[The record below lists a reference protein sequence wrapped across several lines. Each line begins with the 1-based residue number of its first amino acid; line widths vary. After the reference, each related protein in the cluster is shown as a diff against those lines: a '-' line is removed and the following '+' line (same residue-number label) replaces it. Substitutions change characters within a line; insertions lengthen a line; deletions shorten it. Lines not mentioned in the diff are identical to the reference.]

1 MIKNRIAIVSLLTGL
16 NFLNYLDRFIVA
28 AVLPEIQKDLKLSNL
43 EGGLLATVFLLGYFV
58 TSPLFGIL
66 GDRMSRKRL
75 IAFGVFTWSVATVA
89 SGLAG
94 NIYLLLVARAFVG
107 IGEASYATL
116 APTIID
122 DVSPPEKKGKMLAI
136 FFLAVPVGSAL
147 GYLMGGLVQKH
158 WSWQGAFFIGGGPG
172 IVLATTCLL
181 IHEPVRNGI
190 NDAKESIGKTIRV
203 LMKIPLYARAVWGY
217 CAHTAA
223 IGAFAF
229 WGPKFLS
236 TTYKRS
242 FVPDLSTVWEAMDRW
257 SLSMASFWSGALTGI
272 AKHQQVADR
281 VAPALDLSVIAS
293 ALEKGALAK
302 ANVIFGAVTVVA
314 GAVGTILGG
323 RLCDRAIRDM
333 APVPDGADHTH
344 PANLAQANE
353 QLKVCAIGVA
363 IAFPATAA
371 AFLSPSHHLFFVFAG
386 IGEVGLFLSTAPI
399 NAIMLRTA
407 PAWMRA
413 SAMAVAIFCIHL
425 FGDLWS
431 PSLIGLF
438 LDYLVAAAAMMAL
451 PVTFGLAAY
460 LWWPRARE
468 ARG

>member
-28 AVLPEIQKDLKLSNL
+28 AVLPAFQKDLHLSNF

-75 IAFGVFTWSVATVA
+75 IAFGVFTWSVATFA

-122 DVSPPEKKGKMLAI
+122 DVSPPDKKGKMLAI
-136 FFLAVPVGSAL
+136 FFLATPVGSAL
-147 GYLMGGLVQKH
+147 GYLIGGLIQKQY
-158 WSWQGAFFIGGGPG
+158 SWHVAFFVGGAPG
-172 IVLATTCLL
+172 IALAATCLA
-181 IHEPVRNGI
+181 IAEPVRKTVS
-190 NDAKESIGKTIRV
+190 DAKQSAVASIRT
-203 LMKIPLYARAVWGY
+203 LMRIPLYARAVWGY

-236 TTYKRS
+236 SHFERS
-242 FVPDLSTVWEAMDRW
+242 FVPALSALWDRVDH
-257 SLSMASFWSGALTGI
+257 LGI
-272 AKHQQVADR
+272 AKANFYFGQLVHYQPKAT
-281 VAPALDLSVIAS
+281 AFDLSLLAS
-293 ALEKGALAK
+293 AVDKASLAK
-302 ANVIFGAVTVVA
+302 ANFLFGVVTVVA
-314 GAVGTILGG
+314 GAIGTIVGG
-323 RLCDRAIRDM
+323 RMSDRAVRNLP
-333 APVPDGADHTH
+333 PVPPDADHLH
-344 PANLAQANE
+344 PANRRQANA
-353 QLKVCAIGVA
+353 QLRVCAIGVA

-371 AFLSPSHHLFFVFAG
+371 AFLAPSHWLFFLFAG

-399 NAIMLRTA
+399 NAILLRTA
-407 PAWMRA
+407 PPWMRA
-413 SAMAVAIFCIHL
+413 SAMAVAIFSIHL

-438 LDYLVAAAAMMAL
+438 LDYLVATAAMMAL
-451 PVTFGLAAY
+451 PFTFGLAAL
-460 LWWPRARE
+460 LWWPRARD
-468 ARG
+468 AD

>member
-1 MIKNRIAIVSLLTGL
+1 MIKNRVAIVSLLTGL

-28 AVLPEIQKDLKLSNL
+28 AVLPEIQKDLGLSNL

-75 IAFGVFTWSVATVA
+75 IAFGVFTWSVATFA

-94 NIYLLLVARAFVG
+94 NLYLLLVARAFVG

-122 DVSPPEKKGKMLAI
+122 DVSPPDKKGKMLAI

-147 GYLMGGLVQKH
+147 GYLLGGLIQKEY
-158 WSWQGAFFIGGGPG
+158 SWHVAFFVGGAPG
-172 IVLATTCLL
+172 IALAVTVLW
-181 IHEPVRNGI
+181 IQEPVRRKY
-190 NDAKESIGKTIRV
+190 DQAKESIASSVRT
-203 LMKIPLYARAVWGY
+203 LMRIPIYARAVWGY

-236 TTYKRS
+236 ERFLTHFADVAVLTADAAQK
-242 FVPDLSTVWEAMDRW
+242 
-257 SLSMASFWSGALTGI
+257 AS
-272 AKHQQVADR
+272 
-281 VAPALDLSVIAS
+281 
-293 ALEKGALAK
+293 LAK
-302 ANVIFGAVTVVA
+302 ANFIFGSVTVVA

-323 RLCDRAIRDM
+323 WMCDRALRGLP
-333 APVPDGADHTH
+333 PVPEGADHTH
-344 PANLAQANE
+344 VANRAQANA

-371 AFLSPSHHLFFVFAG
+371 AFLSPSPFFFFLFAG

-399 NAIMLRTA
+399 NAILLRSA

-413 SAMAVAIFCIHL
+413 SAMAVAIFAIHL

-438 LDYLVAAAAMMAL
+438 LDYLIATVAMMAL
-451 PVTFGLAAY
+451 PLTFGLAAV

-468 ARG
+468 AL

>member
-28 AVLPEIQKDLKLSNL
+28 AVLPEIQKDLQLSNF

-75 IAFGVFTWSVATVA
+75 IAFGVFTWSVATFA
-89 SGLAG
+89 SGIAG
-94 NIYLLLVARAFVG
+94 NLYWLLVARAFVG

-122 DVSPPEKKGKMLAI
+122 DVSPPDKKGKMLAI
-136 FFLAVPVGSAL
+136 FFLATPVGSAL
-147 GYLMGGLVQKH
+147 GYLLGGMIQKEYGWH
-158 WSWQGAFFIGGGPG
+158 VAFFVGGAPG
-172 IVLATTCLL
+172 VLLAFTVLW
-181 IHEPVRNGI
+181 IHEPVRHKLNE
-190 NDAKESIGKTIRV
+190 AKESVASSIRT
-203 LMKIPLYARAVWGY
+203 LMRIPIYARAVWGY

-236 TTYKRS
+236 ERFLPHFADVAVLTADAAQR
-242 FVPDLSTVWEAMDRW
+242 
-257 SLSMASFWSGALTGI
+257 AS
-272 AKHQQVADR
+272 
-281 VAPALDLSVIAS
+281 
-293 ALEKGALAK
+293 LAK
-302 ANVIFGAVTVVA
+302 ANFIFGSVTVVA
-314 GAVGTILGG
+314 GALGTILGG
-323 RLCDRAIRDM
+323 WMCDRALRGLP
-333 APVPDGADHTH
+333 PVPEGADHTH
-344 PANLAQANE
+344 VANRMQANA

-371 AFLSPSHHLFFVFAG
+371 AFLSPSPFFFFLFAG

-399 NAIMLRTA
+399 NAILLRSA

-413 SAMAVAIFCIHL
+413 SAMAVAIFAIHL

-438 LDYLVAAAAMMAL
+438 LDYLVATAAMMSL
-451 PVTFGLAAY
+451 PLMFGLAAV

-468 ARG
+468 AR

>member
-1 MIKNRIAIVSLLTGL
+1 MIKNRVAIVALLTGL

-28 AVLPEIQKDLKLSNL
+28 AVLPEIQKDLHLSNL

-58 TSPLFGIL
+58 TSPLFGVL

-75 IAFGVFTWSVATVA
+75 IAFGVFTWSVATFV

-94 NIYLLLVARAFVG
+94 NLYLLLVARAFVG

-122 DVSPPEKKGKMLAI
+122 DVSPPDKKGKMLAI
-136 FFLAVPVGSAL
+136 FYLATPVGSAL
-147 GYLMGGLVQKH
+147 GYLLGGMLQKQY
-158 WSWQGAFFIGGGPG
+158 SWHVAFFVGGAPG
-172 IVLATTCLL
+172 ILLALTVLWIA
-181 IHEPVRNGI
+181 EPVRHKVNQ
-190 NDAKESIGKTIRV
+190 AKESIASSIRT
-203 LMKIPLYARAVWGY
+203 LMKIPIYARAVWGY

-236 TTYKRS
+236 ERFLAHFADVAVLTTDAAQK
-242 FVPDLSTVWEAMDRW
+242 
-257 SLSMASFWSGALTGI
+257 AS
-272 AKHQQVADR
+272 
-281 VAPALDLSVIAS
+281 
-293 ALEKGALAK
+293 LAK
-302 ANVIFGAVTVVA
+302 ANFIFGSVTVVA
-314 GAVGTILGG
+314 GAIGTILGG
-323 RLCDRAIRDM
+323 WMCDRALRGLP
-333 APVPDGADHTH
+333 PVPEGADHTH
-344 PANLAQANE
+344 HANRVQANA
-353 QLKVCAIGVA
+353 QLRVCAIGVA

-371 AFLSPSHHLFFVFAG
+371 AFLSPTPFFFFLFAG

-399 NAIMLRTA
+399 NAILLRSA

-413 SAMAVAIFCIHL
+413 SAMAVAIFAIHL

-438 LDYLVAAAAMMAL
+438 LDYFIATAAMMAL
-451 PVTFGLAAY
+451 PLTFGLAAI
-460 LWWPRARE
+460 LWWPRAKE
-468 ARG
+468 ALG